1 MHPAPNDKP
10 DQITVAGSSKK
21 KQKWRFSFFFR
32 VQISENVSLKSVPR
46 STWVVIG
53 WIGMNLDAF

>member
-1 MHPAPNDKP
+1 MHPAPNDEP
-10 DQITVAGSSKK
+10 NQIPVADSS
-21 KQKWRFSFFFR
+21 QKTFQKDVFFR

-46 STWVVIG
+46 STWVVLG

>member
-1 MHPAPNDKP
+1 MHPAPNDEP
-10 DQITVAGSSKK
+10 NQIPVADSS
-21 KQKWRFSFFFR
+21 QKTSKNVVFFS

>member
-1 MHPAPNDKP
+1 MHPAPNDEA
-10 DQITVAGSSKK
+10 DQIAVVDSCQKHPKNVAL
-21 KQKWRFSFFFR
+21 FR

>member
-1 MHPAPNDKP
+1 MHPAPNDEP
-10 DQITVAGSSKK
+10 DQITVADSSSKNT
-21 KQKWRFSFFFR
+21 QKCRFLR

>member
-1 MHPAPNDKP
+1 MHPAPNDEP
-10 DQITVAGSSKK
+10 EQIPVADSS
-21 KQKWRFSFFFR
+21 QKTPQKVVFFFR